1 MTVILRWI
9 EVHGEAFR
17 VWAFLG
23 EPRLLVTDP
32 VALDYIF
39 VKKAYEYPKHPSSI
53 RLLGQLMGPGLIVA
67 EGEQHKRQKLTLQ
80 KGFAP
85 ASAKMYHD
93 VFTSHA
99 ARLRDRLLESVERE
113 EREVEEAT
121 DGMRGVKLDVL
132 RPVSRA
138 SLDILGQAGFGH
150 DFGALSQPGMFG
162 RLFKKGKPSSNETNG
177 TGAEKGEDGVS
188 SHPLSRAF
196 DSILS
201 LVLEAQG
208 SLFYLFREIVLG
220 NFPALEAF
228 GFGALS
234 PTMQKARDVLDHE
247 ARLILDKTAE
257 HQRRLHADLLLD
269 GDDDELGADEGRLL
283 ARTGKA
289 SQRRNDIL
297 ATLMRANANS
307 KRLNP
312 HSPAPSALSSPSSS
326 PPLSPASAAS
336 ATSTSLFMA
345 AQQQQ
350 ISSLPPPRMP
360 SLLSQLA
367 RRCRSGSFQR
377 QDVRQAA
384 LNSPVPMTRTVMDK
398 ASLSDEELMGQ
409 MTTLMFAGH
418 ETTSVQTT
426 WLLLALARNVRV
438 QDKLR
443 KEIRDL
449 RESKGLDVQS
459 RAPFLALN
467 GEEEEEEEEEDDSSR
482 ELTYEEIQS
491 LKYLDNVVNEGLR
504 RYGAIHTT
512 SRMATKSDVIPVD
525 QARSPGA
532 PKHGVR
538 IEPGT
543 LIIVPIEAIGRLKS
557 LWGEDADEF
566 RPERWDDDEQASM
579 EGKRLY
585 TKAGGPA
592 FLLGPRACIGN
603 RFGEHFPLSSLLRS
617 CADFPIF
624 GSDRRAKGAPCHPG

>member
-1 MTVILRWI
+1 
-9 EVHGEAFR
+9 
-17 VWAFLG
+17 
-23 EPRLLVTDP
+23 
-32 VALDYIF
+32 
-39 VKKAYEYPKHPSSI
+39 
-53 RLLGQLMGPGLIVA
+53 
-67 EGEQHKRQKLTLQ
+67 
-80 KGFAP
+80 
-85 ASAKMYHD
+85 
-93 VFTSHA
+93 
-99 ARLRDRLLESVERE
+99 
-113 EREVEEAT
+113 
-121 DGMRGVKLDVL
+121 
-132 RPVSRA
+132 
-138 SLDILGQAGFGH
+138 
-150 DFGALSQPGMFG
+150 
-162 RLFKKGKPSSNETNG
+162 
-177 TGAEKGEDGVS
+177 
-188 SHPLSRAF
+188 
-196 DSILS
+196 
-201 LVLEAQG
+201 
-208 SLFYLFREIVLG
+208 
-220 NFPALEAF
+220 
-228 GFGALS
+228 
-234 PTMQKARDVLDHE
+234 MQKARDVLDHE

-360 SLLSQLA
+360 SFLSQLA

-384 LNSPVPMTRTVMDK
+384 LSSPVPMTRTVMDK

-459 RAPFLALN
+459 RAPFLALK
-467 GEEEEEEEEEDDSSR
+467 GEEEEDEEEEDDSSR

-512 SRMATKSDVIPVD
+512 SRMATKSDVIPVNP
-525 QARSPGA
+525 ARSPSA

-543 LIIVPIEAIGRLKS
+543 LIIVPIEAIGRLKKPM
-557 LWGEDADEF
+557 G
-566 RPERWDDDEQASM
+566 RRC
-579 EGKRLY
+579 RRI
-585 TKAGGPA
+585 PA
-592 FLLGPRACIGN
+592 REMG
-603 RFGEHFPLSSLLRS
+603 
-617 CADFPIF
+617 
-624 GSDRRAKGAPCHPG
+624 